1 MSHKPGVAIIGC
13 GNIFGVHAEAVQKYK
28 NAELKAVVDI
38 KKEKAV
44 KAAAKYDCS
53 YFTDYQEMLKEK
65 EIDVVHICTPHYL
78 HAPMSIDS
86 LKAGKHVLVEKPMA
100 ENLDN
105 AQKMIEVKNRHP
117 EQHLGIVF
125 QNRYNTTSQK
135 ARQLIQKGELGKLK
149 GIKGIVTWYRND
161 DYYLQ
166 DEWRGKW
173 ETEGG
178 GVLINQAIHTLD
190 LVQWLGGELEAVKGN
205 FDTRV
210 IESIEVEDTADAT
223 LFFKDDKKGIFFA
236 SNCFSTN
243 SPVEIEIHGEEG
255 LLKLQN
261 NNLILEKED
270 GSIDLRSEEGNDKF
284 KSYWGQGHES
294 LISDFYNNIREN
306 RQDYV
311 TAEEGIKSIEIIHG
325 IYESSKNDQKYE
337 IKN

>member
-243 SPVEIEIHGEEG
+243 SPVEIVIHGEEG

-270 GSIDLRSEEGNDKF
+270 GSIDLRSEEGNDEF

>member
-65 EIDVVHICTPHYL
+65 EIDVIHICTPHYL

-105 AQKMIEVKNRHP
+105 AQKMIEVKNRYP

-223 LFFKDDKKGIFFA
+223 LFFKDNKKGIFFA

-294 LISDFYNNIREN
+294 LITDFYNNIREN

>member
-65 EIDVVHICTPHYL
+65 EIDVIHICTPHYL

-223 LFFKDDKKGIFFA
+223 LFFKDNKKGIFFA

-270 GSIDLRSEEGNDKF
+270 GSIDLRSEEGNDEF

-294 LISDFYNNIREN
+294 LITDFYNNIREN

>member
-270 GSIDLRSEEGNDKF
+270 GSIDLRSEEGNDEF